1 MSYYQGKHV
10 LLTGAASGI
19 GRLMAQKI
27 GALGARMILWDVN
40 QQGLDETAN
49 LLNDAGVTVNT
60 YVCDLSS
67 RDAIRAAAAQTLTDC
82 ERVDILINNAGI
94 VSGRNLVDLTEEQII
109 RTFDVNTLALYWTSK
124 AFLPGMIER
133 KNGHIVTI
141 SSAGGI
147 CATARMTDY
156 CASKFAAFGFDDA
169 LRVEMKRN
177 KLPIHTT
184 VVCPFYIDTG
194 MFKGVKTRFSFLLPI
209 LQPEYV
215 ATQIVSSVARRKQ
228 RLVMPKFVFTVFLC
242 RILPVPLFDW
252 IMSFMGVSKSM
263 DEFTGRSGG
272 H

>member
-19 GRLMAQKI
+19 GRLMAQKM
-27 GALGARMILWDVN
+27 GARGARMILWDVN
-40 QQGLDETAN
+40 PQGLDETAK
-49 LLNDAGVTVNT
+49 LLKDAGVTVDT

-67 RDAIRAAAAQTLTDC
+67 RDAIRETAQKTLAEC

-94 VSGRNLVDLTEEQII
+94 VSGRNILDLTEEQIQ
-109 RTFDVNTLALYWTSK
+109 RTFDVNTLALYWTTK
-124 AFLPGMIER
+124 AFLPGMVER
-133 KNGHIVTI
+133 KRGHIVTI

-169 LRVEMKRN
+169 LRVELKRN
-177 KLPIHTT
+177 HSPIHTT

-194 MFKGVKTRFSFLLPI
+194 MFKGVKTRFPFLLPI
-209 LQPEYV
+209 LKPEYV
-215 ATQIVSSVARRKQ
+215 ADQIVHSVEKRKQ
-228 RLVMPKFVFTVFLC
+228 RLIMPRFVFTTFLC
-242 RILPVPLFDW
+242 RVLPVPMFDW

-263 DEFTGRSGG
+263 DEFTGREGG

>member
-1 MSYYQGKHV
+1 MSYYRGKHV

-19 GRLMAQKI
+19 GRLMAQKM
-27 GALGARMILWDVN
+27 AAQGARMILWDVN
-40 QQGLDETAN
+40 AQGLEETGQ
-49 LLNDAGVTVNT
+49 LLKDAGVSVNT

-67 RDAIRAAAAQTLTDC
+67 RISIRETAAQTLAEC

-94 VSGRNLVDLTEEQII
+94 VSGRNILDLSDEQII
-109 RTFDVNTLALYWTSK
+109 RTFDVNTLALYWTTR

-133 KNGHIVTI
+133 KSGHIVTI

-169 LRVEMKRN
+169 LRVELKRN
-177 KLPIHTT
+177 NFPICTT

-215 ATQIVSSVARRKQ
+215 AAQIVSSVARRKH
-228 RLVMPKFVFTVFLC
+228 RLVMPRFVFAVFFC
-242 RILPVPLFDW
+242 RLLPVPLFDW
-252 IMSFMGVSKSM
+252 IMNFLGVSKSM
-263 DEFTGRSGG
+263 DEFTGRSAR